1 MANAKKTSELIL
13 GGVRKQFKEAMDV
26 GKDLAKEWS
35 KSSKIKSASKI
46 KNKAIEN
53 AKELIDDVKIP
64 SFDKWVKGD
73 DLSKAAQSRAPKKL
87 FASANNTAKT
97 SESAILKK
105 RDELISKNRETAN
118 RLREKFGTIAD
129 TSRVG
134 TVAKQENATLTRELR
149 KERRRQRKLNDM
161 VGSKSLE
168 EELYNSRQ
176 LDLESAFSSSSFG
189 EYQKKNKVDAD
200 SLKMRDLKSGI
211 TGSIGKKKAAS
222 QGINFDKN
230 SFAYKAAG
238 LGVGGAIV
246 FSMANNKGQQSNSQL
261 YGQG

>member
-53 AKELIDDVKIP
+53 AKEIIDDVKIP

-87 FASANNTAKT
+87 VAATKDAAEATEGIVKEATKKDYSNPVDK
-97 SESAILKK
+97 SRLK
-105 RDELISKNRETAN
+105 
-118 RLREKFGTIAD
+118 
-129 TSRVG
+129 
-134 TVAKQENATLTRELR
+134 ELR
-149 KERRRQRKLNDM
+149 KKFANETKDFSRSGSSGYKATGKQAEKIHEKQRKIYANRQYNKEKGRLN
-161 VGSKSLE
+161 
-168 EELYNSRQ
+168 Y
-176 LDLESAFSSSSFG
+176 DLENG
-189 EYQKKNKVDAD
+189 
-200 SLKMRDLKSGI
+200 SLKEKISAKIGLNKLDKQDFMPTTRATKTPGI
-211 TGSIGKKKAAS
+211 
-222 QGINFDKN
+222 QLDKN

>member
-1 MANAKKTSELIL
+1 MASNKVSKILTGNRKLLENATKMFDDVAKLGKELGEGTVEALKSQKGIWKSTSNVKKAKLT
-13 GGVRKQFKEAMDV
+13 KEAMDEGV
-26 GKDLAKEWS
+26 KV
-35 KSSKIKSASKI
+35 
-46 KNKAIEN
+46 AISHNN
-53 AKELIDDVKIP
+53 AK
-64 SFDKWVKGD
+64 
-73 DLSKAAQSRAPKKL
+73 APKKL

-97 SESAILKK
+97 SESTILKK

-134 TVAKQENATLTRELR
+134 TVAKQENATLTKELR
-149 KERRRQRKLNDM
+149 KERRRQRKLNDV
-161 VGSKSLE
+161 VGSDAVDE
-168 EELYNSRQ
+168 ALYNSRQ